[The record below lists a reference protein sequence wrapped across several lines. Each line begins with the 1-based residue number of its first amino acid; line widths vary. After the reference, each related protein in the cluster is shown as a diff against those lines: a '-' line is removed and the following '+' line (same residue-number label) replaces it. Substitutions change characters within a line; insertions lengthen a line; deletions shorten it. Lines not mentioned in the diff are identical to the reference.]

1 MLKDFKDFALR
12 GNVVDLA
19 IGIIIGSAFTSIV
32 KSLVDDVIMPPIG
45 LLLGD
50 VNFSN
55 LFVVLKAG
63 KTPEPYSSLSLAQE
77 AGAVTINYGVFIN
90 NVITF
95 LIVAFVTFMLV
106 RVMNRLYLET
116 QHKEEEELAGPT
128 TKSCS
133 FCKQTIPFE
142 AVRCP
147 YCTSELESLTK

>member
-1 MLKDFKDFALR
+1 MLKDFKDFAMR
-12 GNVVDLA
+12 GSVVDLA

-50 VNFSN
+50 VDFSN
-55 LFVVLKAG
+55 LFLVLKAG
-63 KTPEPYSSLSLAQE
+63 NTPGPYSSLSIAQD

-95 LIVAFVTFMLV
+95 LIVAFVTFLLV
-106 RVMNRLYLET
+106 RFMNRLYRET
-116 QHKEEEELAGPT
+116 QKQKAEEQVEPT
-128 TKSCS
+128 TKDCPYCMQS
-133 FCKQTIPFE
+133 IAIE

-147 YCTSELESLTK
+147 YCTSDLEIQSS